1 MANPRIEVEIGAN
14 VAGLATGVNT
24 ATSQLDKL
32 GKAAQATAPQIQRL
46 SQATSGYNSI
56 GTDFARIIQDAPFG
70 IIGVGNNITQL
81 AGSFQVLKNQTGST
95 SAALKQS
102 FASIFSSG
110 NALVLGISLLTTAF
124 TVLQQNGF
132 FKTEKSAKSLQD
144 TLQDYRDTLDSVT
157 RASIEGQAN
166 AAKEIQ
172 SFALL
177 RAQAENTN
185 VSLEN
190 RIEAVKDLKKQYP
203 EYLKGLTDE
212 QILTGQVGEAYTKL
226 TAGLIATAKARA
238 ASDQIA
244 KNSLDVLTL
253 ITQEEDRALQIKQIQ
268 IERSKVLADADRQN
282 ARDRGDY
289 LVKAEGLQRN
299 INNLEEEN
307 KKSQEER
314 NKIAQQEIK
323 LTDAINQGIAQGA
336 IFTKESAAAKG
347 EDKKALDAY
356 KDSWDEYNLS
366 QETASILTNKL
377 TSSTKEYEKAIANV
391 LTRNESIGLIPEVT
405 GDNAWDQ
412 YTYSIYQFRDAS
424 IQANAEI
431 TETSTKAL
439 EFSNNLSKI
448 SGQEVKIKTNFDEF
462 GNELAD
468 VDKSKL
474 SAFVV
479 RLAEFNSQV
488 AGVIQN
494 GAQQTLGDFAFAI
507 GDALASGGN
516 VVKAAG
522 AALLGGLAGVL
533 NQLGQLAIGT
543 GLAIAGIKKALQTL
557 NPAVAIG
564 AGVALIALA
573 GFVSSKAKS
582 LGSSNGS
589 GGGGGG
595 GASSVGDS
603 GVGGGSSFVGGGAQG
618 GMFAQN
624 RDVSGEFVVRGQDLV
639 YVLGQSENRIN
650 KG

>member
-1 MANPRIEVEIGAN
+1 MANPRIEVEIGAK
-14 VAGLATGVNT
+14 VEGLTAGVNT

-32 GKAAQATAPQIQRL
+32 GKSAAGTAPQIQRL

-110 NALVLGISLLTTAF
+110 NALVLGISLLTTAL

-144 TLQDYRDTLDSVT
+144 RLQDYRDTLDSVT

-212 QILTGQVGEAYTKL
+212 QVLTGQVGDAYTKL

-253 ITQEEDRALQIKQIQ
+253 ITQEDERSLQIKQLQ
-268 IERSKVLADADRQN
+268 IEKTKALADADKQT
-282 ARDRGDY
+282 ARDRYDFI
-289 LVKAEGLQRN
+289 VKAEGIQRN
-299 INNLEEEN
+299 INDLEEEN
-307 KKSQEER
+307 NASREER

-323 LTDAINQGIAQGA
+323 LTDAINQGISQGA
-336 IFTKESAAAKG
+336 IFTKETTKARID
-347 EDKKALDAY
+347 DKKALDAY
-356 KDSWDEYNLS
+356 KESWDEYNLA
-366 QETASILTNKL
+366 QESANLLAQKFTLTQDELGK
-377 TSSTKEYEKAIANV
+377 
-391 LTRNESIGLIPEVT
+391 
-405 GDNAWDQ
+405 
-412 YTYSIYQFRDAS
+412 
-424 IQANAEI
+424 
-431 TETSTKAL
+431 
-439 EFSNNLSKI
+439 KI
-448 SGQEVKIKTNFDEF
+448 SQIFAQSKPVELKIKTDIVLDEDIPDQLPF
-462 GNELAD
+462 IDRLLESLNPKRFTEFEERTAQFASTMLGILDSGLGN
-468 VDKSKL
+468 
-474 SAFVV
+474 AFVDLGQSIGEA
-479 RLAEFNSQV
+479 LATGGNVLSSV
-488 AGVIQN
+488 GKSLLGSV
-494 GAQQTLGDFAFAI
+494 GKLLGDFGKQLIAFGVA
-507 GDALASGGN
+507 
-516 VVKAAG
+516 
-522 AALLGGLAGVL
+522 GLAYSKLIKSLFTDPVT
-533 NQLGQLAIGT
+533 AAPKA
-543 GLAIAGIKKALQTL
+543 GLAIAAGIAL
-557 NPAVAIG
+557 VAISG
-564 AGVALIALA
+564 AI
-573 GFVSSKAKS
+573 SSTMKS
-582 LGSSNGS
+582 NS

-595 GASSVGDS
+595 GGSSVGGS
-603 GVGGGSSFVGGGAQG
+603 GVGGGSSFTGTGAQG
-618 GMFAQN
+618 GMFAAQ
-624 RDVSGEFVVRGQDLV
+624 RDLNGELVVRGQDLV
-639 YVLGQSENRIN
+639 YVFGQANNRIN